1 MTDEAPEVVEAVP
14 VESFDD
20 GADFPVA
27 APEALGIELPED
39 HDEAVEVLLGAL
51 ATARVAADSYLDD
64 LQRVAAEFE
73 NYRKRTQRDREEL
86 VERSTQRL
94 VAALLPVLD
103 SFDQAFTHEAKTPSE
118 EQVLAGIRGT
128 FHQLMDVLG
137 SEGLEMI
144 QAEGEP
150 FDPTLHEAVGG
161 VAGDDLV
168 VSQEVRRGY
177 LLKGRVLRPAMV
189 LVAAAEATEDPTP
202 EDREDG

>member
-1 MTDEAPEVVEAVP
+1 MGEDAPEVVEAVP
-14 VESFDD
+14 VDDLED
-20 GADFPVA
+20 GAGLPV
-27 APEALGIELPED
+27 APEALGIELPD
-39 HDEAVEVLLGAL
+39 DRDEAVGVLLGAL

-73 NYRKRTQRDREEL
+73 NYRKRAQRERDGL

-103 SFDQAFTHEAKTPSE
+103 SFDQAFAHEAKTPGE
-118 EQVLAGIRGT
+118 EQVLAGVRGT

-137 SEGLEMI
+137 GEGLEMTR
-144 QAEGEP
+144 AEGEA
-150 FDPTLHEAVGG
+150 FDPNLHEAVGG

-168 VSQEVRRGY
+168 VAREVRRGY

-189 LVAAAEATEDPTP
+189 LVAAAGTTDEAAP
-202 EDREDG
+202 EDGEDG